1 MRLHWLLLAAASPL
15 AAWRVCDPLAHGA
28 AGTGLV
34 YDTAAVRAAV
44 NECGA
49 AGGGSVVFAAGR
61 TFLSG
66 AFNVSSNT
74 ELRVEGVLLG
84 SPNATD
90 YVLVDYL
97 PWYGPDP
104 PQKVNLRGTT
114 DTREWSPFI
123 QSWYASNVTISGDG
137 TIDGQGAQWW
147 ACAGNM
153 AAPPCSGYP
162 RPHGI
167 RLVGGVGFSISGVK
181 IQNMPMWQVHLAF
194 VTSAH
199 VHDVSITAPAS
210 AGHNTDG
217 CVIFRQRHSRAGSFP
232 LHVYPPPPHTHR

>member
-1 MRLHWLLLAAASPL
+1 MRLRLLQALLLALPL

-34 YDTAAVRAAV
+34 YDTAAIRAAV
-44 NECGA
+44 DECGA
-49 AGGGSVVFAAGR
+49 AGGGTVLFAAGR

-66 AFNVSSNT
+66 AFNISSNT

-104 PQKVNLRGTT
+104 PQKRMHATT
-114 DTREWSPFI
+114 EGPMDTREWSPFI
-123 QSWYASNVTISGDG
+123 QSWYASNVSISGGG

-167 RLVGGVGFSISGVK
+167 RLVGGVGFSISGVAIK
-181 IQNMPMWQVHLAF
+181 NMPMWQVHLAF

-217 CVIFRQRHSRAGSFP
+217 CVTQQGP
-232 LHVYPPPPHTHR
+232 CP